1 MVVLLD
7 GLPLEGLSRVNTS
20 CFTVVSV
27 RWEFRRFDPRKSEIA
42 DSKNDV
48 SLEMESAYKYLER
61 LVC

>member
-1 MVVLLD
+1 MGAEHDAHLVILAYELD
-7 GLPLEGLSRVNTS
+7 